1 MGNIC
6 RSPTAEGVFQ
16 KLVHNDPELTHIQV
30 DSCGTIGYHVGEP
43 PDPRSIEAAMARGY
57 DLSYIR
63 ARKLTQDDLNEFN
76 HILVM
81 DKDNY
86 RNTIML
92 AKGEQSLIDK
102 VELFLD
108 YATKYDLNEVPDP
121 YYGGVNGFD
130 QVIDLIEDASVGFI
144 GKLKS

>member
-16 KLVHNDPELTHIQV
+16 KLVHNDPKLAHIQV
-30 DSCGTIGYHVGEP
+30 DSCGTIGYHVGES

-121 YYGGVNGFD
+121 YYGGANGFD